1 MVRRMH
7 ILEVKP
13 VSEKEKA
20 EIMESVK
27 NLDEKNKQFVL
38 GYAMGVA
45 SKATE
50 TKGQVT
56 DDDHRGDES
65 H

>member
-1 MVRRMH
+1 M
-7 ILEVKP
+7 
-13 VSEKEKA
+13 SEKEKA

-45 SKATE
+45 SKTTDA
-50 TKGQVT
+50 KGQVT